1 MNRSSWL
8 WPGWNPEMTLDEL
21 ISPIQGRLGV
31 LERTGNQR
39 VTIDTLTDD
48 SRQVEPRCLFVAVQ
62 GERVDGHEFLD
73 RVVSAGAAAVV
84 VGRHVEVGSTPCIR
98 VQDSRSALG
107 ILGSRFYGDP
117 SAALRMIGV
126 TGTNGKTTTTYIVK
140 TMLEAANR
148 QVGLI
153 GTVAYLVGKESIP
166 ASHTTPGA
174 LELQKLFARM
184 VEKRLDTVV
193 MEVSS
198 HALALDRTT
207 GSEFDVAV
215 FTNLTQDHLDFH
227 LDMERYFQAKRKLF
241 VELGHAG
248 ARKTN
253 KRAIINADDPWGER
267 IREACTVPVWSYG
280 LHPQADIHAAD
291 VKLSSAGTNF
301 TLRTPVGS
309 CAIQSR
315 LVGDHN
321 VSNLLAAIG
330 VVLHEGLTLDQIRA
344 AVGAISNVPGRFERV
359 EAGQNFTVVVDYAH
373 TEDALV
379 RLLTAAQA
387 LRTGRIITLFG
398 CGGDRDRTKRPKMGR
413 AAVQYSDVVILTSDN
428 PRTEDPALI
437 LSEVEVGVKDALAT
451 RGHVRYRMIAD
462 RRAAIEAAIGEAK
475 AGDMVLIAGK
485 GHEDYQIVGTTKHHF
500 DDREVA
506 REMIHARRS

>member
-1 MNRSSWL
+1 
-8 WPGWNPEMTLDEL
+8 MTLDDL

-31 LERTGNQR
+31 LERSGDQQ
-39 VTIDTLTDD
+39 VTITGLTDD
-48 SRQVEPRCLFVAVQ
+48 SRTVEPGSLFVAVP
-62 GERVDGHEFLD
+62 GERVDGHDFVD
-73 RVVSAGAAAVV
+73 RVLAAGAAALV
-84 VGRHVEVGSTPCIR
+84 VGRAVSAGPTPTVR
-98 VQDSRSALG
+98 VQDSQAALG
-107 ILGSRFYGDP
+107 MIGSRFYGDP
-117 SAALRMIGV
+117 SLSLRMIGV
-126 TGTNGKTTTTYIVK
+126 TGTNGKTTTTYVVK
-140 TMLEAANR
+140 TMLEASRR

-198 HALALDRTT
+198 HALALDRTA

-227 LDMERYFQAKRKLF
+227 VDMERYFQAKRKLF
-241 VELGHAG
+241 VELGQSG
-248 ARKTN
+248 TRKER
-253 KRAIINADDPWGER
+253 KRAIINLDDPWSR
-267 IREACTVPVWSYG
+267 RMREACTVPVWTYG
-280 LHPQADIHAAD
+280 LGAQADLRAEN
-291 VKLSSAGTNF
+291 VRLSAAGTTF
-301 TLRTPVGS
+301 TLRSPAGT
-309 CAIQSR
+309 CTIQSR
-315 LVGDHN
+315 LVGEHN
-321 VSNLLAAIG
+321 VYNLLAAIG
-330 VVLHEGLTLDQIRA
+330 VVLHEGLTLDEVCA
-344 AVGAISNVPGRFERV
+344 AVGAVSNVPGRFERV
-359 EAGQNFTVVVDYAH
+359 EAGQDFTVVVDYAH

-387 LRTGRIITLFG
+387 LRTGRIITVFG

-428 PRTEDPALI
+428 PRTEDPAAI
-437 LSEVEVGVKDALAT
+437 LREVEVGVKEALAD
-451 RGHVRYRMIAD
+451 RGHVRYQMLAD
-462 RRAAIEAAIGEAK
+462 RRAAIEAAVREAK
-475 AGDMVLIAGK
+475 TDDMVLIAGK

-506 REMIHARRS
+506 REMIGTLRS